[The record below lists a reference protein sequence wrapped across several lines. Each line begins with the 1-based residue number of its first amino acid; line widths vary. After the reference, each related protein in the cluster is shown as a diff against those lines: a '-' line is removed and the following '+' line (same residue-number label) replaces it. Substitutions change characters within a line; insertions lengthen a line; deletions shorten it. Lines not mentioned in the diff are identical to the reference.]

1 MKKKNTKLP
10 TIQEGMTE
18 EEKNAV
24 RWARLEARTGLKFTE
39 KEKQKNERV

>member
-1 MKKKNTKLP
+1 MKKNKKLP

-24 RWARLEARTGLKFTE
+24 RWARLEARTGVKFTE
-39 KEKQKNERV
+39 KQKQKNEPI